1 MEIKTIKLDEIFVKK
16 QVRTVFNPETLKS
29 LADSIK
35 EKGVLQPI
43 LVKKLGDEY
52 KIVAGERRF
61 LASQEAGLEEIPACI
76 LGDNDNEKE
85 IQLIENT
92 QRENL
97 NPTDLAAAF
106 MDLRNDGKTLKE
118 IALISGI
125 SERNLLEILSI
136 LELSE
141 EDKEKI
147 KNGEPYTKFT
157 RTERRSPVQKQEK
170 NTGIINNNDNLNKKS
185 ITPKNKN
192 TVHVTKNHTLNQEQE
207 QNQKLKENNMTD
219 SNMNGVPDFPPD
231 TENQEPEPKRSG
243 DQRSSTSPDESQKI
257 ENLKPKDQTPLDL
270 KSIKADPGEV
280 LKTETDYPDYSNM
293 PSEPQDEDEEP
304 AEISP
309 ESLVNEN
316 GDMVDLQNRLVVE
329 TEDGLSVVIEPED
342 VKELLEKFNKTGYG
356 FKINLGSGDALILTD
371 INGTKNIYNIINCLA
386 INMKD
391 YI

>member
-16 QVRTVFNPETLKS
+16 QIRTMFNPETLKS
-29 LADSIK
+29 LSVSIK

-61 LASQEAGLEEIPACI
+61 LASQEAGLTEIPACI

-92 QRENL
+92 QREDLNL
-97 NPTDLAAAF
+97 TDLAAAF

-118 IALISGI
+118 IALISGK
-125 SERNLLEILSI
+125 SERNLTEILSI
-136 LELSE
+136 LDLPE

-157 RTERRSPVQKQEK
+157 RSERRSPIKNQEK
-170 NTGIINNNDNLNKKS
+170 NTGIINNNNSLNIKS

-192 TVHVTKNHTLNQEQE
+192 SVLVTKNHTLNQEQE
-207 QNQKLKENNMTD
+207 QNQKLTENNMTD
-219 SNMNGVPDFPPD
+219 SNMNGVPDFPP
-231 TENQEPEPKRSG
+231 EPENRIPE
-243 DQRSSTSPDESQKI
+243 TSPNESQKT
-257 ENLKPKDQTPLDL
+257 EDLKPKDQITVDL
-270 KSIKADPGEV
+270 KSIKADPEEV

-293 PSEPQDEDEEP
+293 PAEAADEDEEP
-304 AEISP
+304 ISISP
-309 ESLVNEN
+309 ESLVNED
-316 GDMVDLQNRLVVE
+316 GQMVDLQNRHVVE
-329 TEDGLSVVIEPED
+329 TEGGLSIVISPED
-342 VKELLEKFNKTGYG
+342 VKELLEKFNKGDYG

-371 INGTKNIYNIINCLA
+371 INGAKNIYNVINCLA
-386 INMKD
+386 NNVKD
-391 YI
+391 YLNG

>member
-1 MEIKTIKLDEIFVKK
+1 MEIKIIKLDEIFVKK

-52 KIVAGERRF
+52 RIVAGERRF

-76 LGDNDNEKE
+76 LDEKDNDKE

-92 QRENL
+92 QREDL
-97 NPTDLAAAF
+97 FCLDLAAAYK
-106 MDLRNDGKTLKE
+106 DLKDGGMTHEE
-118 IALISGI
+118 IAALVGRTKRHII
-125 SERNLLEILSI
+125 EILS
-136 LELSE
+136 LTLLSE

-147 KNGEPYTKFT
+147 KNGEPY
-157 RTERRSPVQKQEK
+157 
-170 NTGIINNNDNLNKKS
+170 INFSRNKK
-185 ITPKNKN
+185 IK
-192 TVHVTKNHTLNQEQE
+192 EQE
-207 QNQKLKENNMTD
+207 QNQELTVKQYDGKEGERVHLPENHILNQIQEQNKELTVNNMTD
-219 SNMNGVPDFPPD
+219 SNMNGVRDFPP
-231 TENQEPEPKRSG
+231 EPENRIPETSG
-243 DQRSSTSPDESQKI
+243 LEQTEEQMSRNEQT
-257 ENLKPKDQTPLDL
+257 LKPKDQTPLDL
-270 KSIKADPGEV
+270 KSIKADPVEV

-293 PSEPQDEDEEP
+293 PSEAQDEDEGP

-329 TEDGLSVVIEPED
+329 TGEGLSVVIEPED

>member
-16 QVRTVFNPETLKS
+16 QIRTMFNPETLKS
-29 LADSIK
+29 LSVSIK

-92 QRENL
+92 QREDLNL
-97 NPTDLAAAF
+97 TDLAAAF

-118 IALISGI
+118 IALISGK
-125 SERNLLEILSI
+125 SERNLTEILSI
-136 LELSE
+136 LDLPE

-157 RTERRSPVQKQEK
+157 RSERRSPIQKQEK
-170 NTGIINNNDNLNKKS
+170 NTGIINNNNSLNIKS

-192 TVHVTKNHTLNQEQE
+192 SVLVTKNHTLNQEQE
-207 QNQKLKENNMTD
+207 QNQKLTENNMTD
-219 SNMNGVPDFPPD
+219 SNMNGVPDFPP
-231 TENQEPEPKRSG
+231 EPENGIPE
-243 DQRSSTSPDESQKI
+243 TSPNESQKT
-257 ENLKPKDQTPLDL
+257 EDLKPKDQITVDL
-270 KSIKADPGEV
+270 KSIKADPDEV

-293 PSEPQDEDEEP
+293 PKETIEQGEDEEP
-304 AEISP
+304 AGISA
-309 ESLVNEN
+309 ESLVNED
-316 GDMVDLQNRLVVE
+316 GQMIDCLNRPVTD
-329 TEDGLSVVIEPED
+329 TEEGYAVVIEPAD
-342 VKELLEKFNKTGYG
+342 VKELIDRFNSGEYG
-356 FKINLGSGDALILTD
+356 LKINLGSGDALILTD
-371 INGTKNIYNIINCLA
+371 INGAKNIYNVINCLA
-386 INMKD
+386 NSVKD
-391 YI
+391 YLNG

>member
-1 MEIKTIKLDEIFVKK
+1 MEIKTIKLDDIFVKK

-43 LVKKLGDEY
+43 LVKKLGSEY

-92 QRENL
+92 QREDLNL
-97 NPTDLAAAF
+97 IDLAAAL
-106 MDLRNDGKTLKE
+106 MDLRNDGKTLKD
-118 IALISGI
+118 IALISGK
-125 SERNLLEILSI
+125 SERNLTEILSI
-136 LELSE
+136 LDLSE

-157 RTERRSPVQKQEK
+157 RTERRSPIQKQEK
-170 NTGIINNNDNLNKKS
+170 NPGIINNNDSLNIKS

-219 SNMNGVPDFPPD
+219 NNINGVPDFPP
-231 TENQEPEPKRSG
+231 EPENRIPETSG
-243 DQRSSTSPDESQKI
+243 LEQT
-257 ENLKPKDQTPLDL
+257 LKPKDQTPLDL

-293 PSEPQDEDEEP
+293 PLDAQGGDEEP

-316 GDMVDLQNRLVVE
+316 GDMVDLQDRLVVE
-329 TEDGLSVVIEPED
+329 TEKGLSVVIEPED
-342 VKELLEKFNKTGYG
+342 VKELLEKFNKSDYG

-371 INGTKNIYNIINCLA
+371 INGAKDIYNIINCLA

>member
-43 LVKKLGDEY
+43 LVKKLGSEY

-76 LGDNDNEKE
+76 LDEKDNDKE

-92 QRENL
+92 QREDL
-97 NPTDLAAAF
+97 FCLDLAAAYK
-106 MDLRNDGKTLKE
+106 DLKDGGKTQEE
-118 IALISGI
+118 IAALVGRT
-125 SERNLLEILSI
+125 ERHVREILS
-136 LELSE
+136 LGRLPED
-141 EDKEKI
+141 DKEKI
-147 KNGEPYTKFT
+147 KNGEPYINFT
-157 RTERRSPVQKQEK
+157 RNKV
-170 NTGIINNNDNLNKKS
+170 NDVHLPKSNKK
-185 ITPKNKN
+185 INEQEQ
-192 TVHVTKNHTLNQEQE
+192 NQELKENNMTDNQAERVPVPSSHKKIKEQE
-207 QNQKLKENNMTD
+207 QNQKLTENNMTD
-219 SNMNGVPDFPPD
+219 SNMNAVPDFPP
-231 TENQEPEPKRSG
+231 EPENRIPET
-243 DQRSSTSPDESQKI
+243 SSYESQKT
-257 ENLKPKDQTPLDL
+257 EDLKPKDQTPLDL

-293 PSEPQDEDEEP
+293 PSEAQGGDEGP

-329 TEDGLSVVIEPED
+329 TEEGLSIVIEPED
-342 VKELLEKFNKTGYG
+342 VKELLEKFNKGDYG

-371 INGTKNIYNIINCLA
+371 INGTKNIYNIINCLV
-386 INMKD
+386 INVKD

>member
-16 QVRTVFNPETLKS
+16 QVRTMFNPETLKS
-29 LADSIK
+29 LANSIK

-43 LVKKLGDEY
+43 LVKKLGGEY

-76 LGDNDNEKE
+76 LDEKDNDKE

-92 QRENL
+92 QREDL
-97 NPTDLAAAF
+97 FCLDLAAAYK
-106 MDLRNDGKTLKE
+106 DLKDGGMTHEE
-118 IALISGI
+118 IAALVGRTKRHVI
-125 SERNLLEILSI
+125 EILS
-136 LELSE
+136 LTLLSE
-141 EDKEKI
+141 EDKKKI
-147 KNGEPYTKFT
+147 KNGEPYINFT
-157 RTERRSPVQKQEK
+157 RNKVNAVHIS
-170 NTGIINNNDNLNKKS
+170 DSNKKIKEQEQNQELS
-185 ITPKNKN
+185 ENNMTDSQGER
-192 TVHVTKNHTLNQEQE
+192 VHLTENHTLNQKQE
-207 QNQKLKENNMTD
+207 QNQKLTENNMTD
-219 SNMNGVPDFPPD
+219 SNMNGVPDFPP
-231 TENQEPEPKRSG
+231 EPENRIPETSG
-243 DQRSSTSPDESQKI
+243 LEQTEEQMSRNEQ
-257 ENLKPKDQTPLDL
+257 NLKPKDQTPLDL

-280 LKTETDYPDYSNM
+280 LKTETDYPDYRDM

-356 FKINLGSGDALILTD
+356 FKINLGSGNALILTD
-371 INGTKNIYNIINCLA
+371 INGAKNIYNIINCLA

>member
-16 QVRTVFNPETLKS
+16 QIRTMFNPETLKS
-29 LADSIK
+29 LSVSIK

-92 QRENL
+92 QREDLNL
-97 NPTDLAAAF
+97 TDLAAAF

-118 IALISGI
+118 IALISGK
-125 SERNLLEILSI
+125 SERNLTEILSI
-136 LELSE
+136 LDLPE

-157 RTERRSPVQKQEK
+157 RSERRSPIQNQEK
-170 NTGIINNNDNLNKKS
+170 KAENSNNNDNLSEKS

-192 TVHVTKNHTLNQEQE
+192 SVLVTKNHTLNQEQE
-207 QNQKLKENNMTD
+207 QNQKLTENNMTD
-219 SNMNGVPDFPPD
+219 SNMNGVPDFPP
-231 TENQEPEPKRSG
+231 EPENGIPE
-243 DQRSSTSPDESQKI
+243 TSPNESQKT
-257 ENLKPKDQTPLDL
+257 EDLKPKDQITVDL
-270 KSIKADPGEV
+270 KSIKADPEEV

-293 PSEPQDEDEEP
+293 PAEAADEDEEP
-304 AEISP
+304 ISISP
-309 ESLVNEN
+309 ESLVNED
-316 GDMVDLQNRLVVE
+316 GQMVDLQNRHVVE
-329 TEDGLSVVIEPED
+329 TEGGLSIVISPED
-342 VKELLEKFNKTGYG
+342 VKELLEKFNKGDYG

-371 INGTKNIYNIINCLA
+371 INGTKNIYNVINCLA
-386 INMKD
+386 NNVKD
-391 YI
+391 YLNG

>member
-16 QVRTVFNPETLKS
+16 QVRTMFNPETLKS
-29 LADSIK
+29 LANSIK

-157 RTERRSPVQKQEK
+157 RTQKQEK

-231 TENQEPEPKRSG
+231 TENRIPEPKRSG
-243 DQRSSTSPDESQKI
+243 NQRSSTSPDESQKT
-257 ENLKPKDQTPLDL
+257 EDLKPKDQTPLDL
-270 KSIKADPGEV
+270 KSIKADPEEV

-293 PSEPQDEDEEP
+293 PLEPQDEDEGP

-316 GDMVDLQNRLVVE
+316 GDMVDLQDRLVVE
-329 TEDGLSVVIEPED
+329 TKEGLSVVIEPED
-342 VKELLEKFNKTGYG
+342 VKELLEKFNKTDYG